1 MSARGWLIAALL
13 GAALVMLPR
22 LWSPA
27 LSQLSL
33 SFMKIGVLA
42 FGGGFAM
49 IPLIQQE
56 VVVRLGWM
64 TTREFMDGIAMG
76 QVTPGPIVITAAFV
90 GYRVGG
96 LVGAI
101 ASTLAVFYP
110 SFLVLIGLI
119 HHFDRIRRLDAVQW
133 AIRGVLAAFIAL
145 LVFTVWQ
152 FARASLIDWQSW
164 VLAVAALVA
173 LRMRVGLPLVLGG
186 AAVLSVIFSS

>member
-1 MSARGWLIAALL
+1 MSRRGWCIAALL
-13 GAALVMLPR
+13 GVALVALPR
-22 LWSPA
+22 LWNPVVA
-27 LSQLSL
+27 QLSVA
-33 SFMKIGVLA
+33 FMKLGPLA

-96 LVGAI
+96 LAGA
-101 ASTLAVFYP
+101 AVSTVAVFYP
-110 SFLVLIGLI
+110 SFLVLVGLI
-119 HHFDRIRRLDAVQW
+119 HHFDRVRRLEVVQRV
-133 AIRGVLAAFIAL
+133 IRGVLAAFMGL

-152 FARASLIDWQSW
+152 FARASLVDWQS
-164 VLAVAALVA
+164 VTLAAGALAAL
-173 LRMRVGLPLVLGG
+173 RFRVGLPLIIAT
-186 AAVLSVIFSS
+186 AAVASLILF